1 MSSVLLFAERNSRVQ
16 QLQPSPQAIESF
28 QHVLHTG
35 LKVRLNLEE
44 TNKGICPVR
53 EECERDYYRSSAF
66 RSQEKQTRAADL
78 TSAAGSRG

>member
-28 QHVLHTG
+28 QHVLHAG

-44 TNKGICPVR
+44 TNKRICPVR

-66 RSQEKQTRAADL
+66 GSQEKQTQAAEL
-78 TSAAGSRG
+78 TSAAGSCG

>member
-1 MSSVLLFAERNSRVQ
+1 MSSALLFAERHSRVQ

-53 EECERDYYRSSAF
+53 EECERDYSVFS
-66 RSQEKQTRAADL
+66 SQEKQSQAADL